1 MLRHLVPAFVSAT
14 ASTASSAYA
23 GVIEQAAALPEPGT
37 VALTLAALVLIIGL
51 LRGNK

>member
-1 MLRHLVPAFVSAT
+1 MLRHLVPAFVSVT
-14 ASTASSAYA
+14 ASTAYA